1 MSMSA
6 VTDNN
11 AETARKYIDEVWDT
25 CYKDTEPF
33 DKIDQHIEDD

>member
-1 MSMSA
+1 MSA
-6 VTDNN
+6 VTNNN